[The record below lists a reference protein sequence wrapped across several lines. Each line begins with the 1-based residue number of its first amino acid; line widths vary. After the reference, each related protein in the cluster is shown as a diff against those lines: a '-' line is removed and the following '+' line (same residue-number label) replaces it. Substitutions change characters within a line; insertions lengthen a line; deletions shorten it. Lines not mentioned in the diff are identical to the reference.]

1 MLNDQERL
9 QHKKEVAELVI
20 KDIELLEGDV
30 RKGMF
35 PAETEPEQII
45 ELVKALASLSG
56 GIDVVNL
63 QKILGIHSDEMERL
77 VNASQILGFTSI
89 HNGLIWLSGAG
100 TELGNSPMSKKRQL
114 ISERISL
121 LEPFRTAIDIATKSK
136 SFSSDKVADVLSKKD
151 LRWAEEEELNELL
164 VHDILVDCAVFA
176 GLLEYDG
183 RTDMFS
189 LRS

>member
-1 MLNDQERL
+1 
-9 QHKKEVAELVI
+9 
-20 KDIELLEGDV
+20 
-30 RKGMF
+30 
-35 PAETEPEQII
+35 
-45 ELVKALASLSG
+45 
-56 GIDVVNL
+56 
-63 QKILGIHSDEMERL
+63 
-77 VNASQILGFTSI
+77 
-89 HNGLIWLSGAG
+89 
-100 TELGNSPMSKKRQL
+100 MSKKRQL